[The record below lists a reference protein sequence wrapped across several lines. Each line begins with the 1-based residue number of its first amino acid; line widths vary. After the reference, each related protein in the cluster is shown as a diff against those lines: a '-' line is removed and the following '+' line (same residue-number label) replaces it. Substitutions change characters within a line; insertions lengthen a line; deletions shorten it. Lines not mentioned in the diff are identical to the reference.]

1 MSWGERSCKI
11 SPCPMTNVN
20 GIQYQTDGWAECNV
34 NCKHYQWDGHTPPD
48 SKPRP
53 PKQVEE
59 RATSYN
65 KPMAAQGLNRAQRR
79 AQAKMA
85 ARLRHR

>member
-1 MSWGERSCKI
+1 MSWGERSCKT
-11 SPCPMTNVN
+11 SPCPMTDIYGV
-20 GIQYQTDGWAECNV
+20 QHSTVAWSECNV
-34 NCKHYQWDGHTPPD
+34 DCQHYQWDGHTPPD

-59 RATSYN
+59 RVTSYN
-65 KPMAAQGLNRAQRR
+65 TPTAAQSLNRAQRR